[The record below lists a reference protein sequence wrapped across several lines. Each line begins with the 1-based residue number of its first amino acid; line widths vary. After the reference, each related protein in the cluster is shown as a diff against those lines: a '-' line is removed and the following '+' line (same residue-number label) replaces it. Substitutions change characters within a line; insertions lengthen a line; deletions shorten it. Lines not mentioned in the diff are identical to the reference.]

1 MFTINTLYANGWTI
15 RQAAA
20 KLGLSY
26 SHVSYVLR
34 GERESAKVI
43 RSLQALPKRELQIH
57 RGRKPRT
64 SPQLVTK

>member
-34 GERESAKVI
+34 GERESAKVM
-43 RSLQALPKRELQIH
+43 RSLQALPKRELQIQ